1 MRKMVLSLLFLMP
14 MALLAQKNITLKKRY
29 LGTYAGTIPAYKLDA
44 GAEVLEVSSSAIY
57 ILLDKEK
64 IDLTI
69 GNRTI
74 SGTYE
79 VMFEAKKYY
88 LLDAKMDDQL
98 ANERI
103 MVYKRGRKIA
113 RDGLFPQPFA
123 ELKRKR

>member
-14 MALLAQKNITLKKRY
+14 LALLAQKEITLKKRY
-29 LGTYAGTIPAYKLDA
+29 LGNYVGTIPAYKMDA
-44 GAEVLEVSSSAIY
+44 GAEVLEVTSSKIY
-57 ILLDKEK
+57 IKLKKDSIE
-64 IDLTI
+64 LTI
-69 GNRTI
+69 GNRLLL
-74 SGTYE
+74 GTYE

-88 LLDAKMDDQL
+88 LLDATMENQF

-103 MVYKRGRKIA
+103 MVYKRGKKIS

>member
-14 MALLAQKNITLKKRY
+14 LALLAQKEITLKKRY
-29 LGTYAGTIPAYKLDA
+29 LGNYVGTIPAYKMDA
-44 GAEVLEVSSSAIY
+44 GAEVLEVSSSKIY
-57 ILLDKEK
+57 IKLKKDSIE
-64 IDLTI
+64 LTI
-69 GNRTI
+69 GNRLLL
-74 SGTYE
+74 GTYE

-88 LLDAKMDDQL
+88 LLDATMENQF

-103 MVYKRGRKIA
+103 MVYKRGKKIS